1 MRTTRFKVASWLL
14 PACLAASALSACNNE
29 QGLRERAFKN
39 IAVATGDFDEVEAT
53 LTRLDIA
60 HTNYEG
66 FIARAVYDPEINPD
80 GNALKTEALFTAE
93 SEGVPEIEIY
103 DAVFVNSGTRGLGAF
118 VYNGT
123 EADDGLVTDQTALTH
138 VRDYVENGGTLV
150 VSDWSYDLIEALWP
164 DELDFVRDDLVLDD
178 AQRGTSSS
186 VVADV
191 LDTTLAEALD
201 GNQTLEL
208 GYDYTYWSVIDTVAP
223 DVTVYLSGDITY
235 RASGAEG
242 EVAKEDAPLL
252 VGFTAGG
259 GQVLFSTFHWRAQ
272 RNAVSEGILLTLIE
286 GLKTGPNAAEGSI

>member
-1 MRTTRFKVASWLL
+1 MRITGNLVALWAVAPLTV
-14 PACLAASALSACNNE
+14 AAMGCKNE

-39 IAVATGDFDEVEAT
+39 IAVVTGDFDEVEAT

-60 HTNYEG
+60 HTPYEG
-66 FIARAVYDPEINPD
+66 FISRAVYDPEINPT
-80 GNALKTEALFTAE
+80 GNALKSEALFTAE
-93 SEGVPEIEIY
+93 TSGVPEIETY
-103 DAVFVNSGTRGLGAF
+103 DAVFLNSGTRGLGAY

-123 EADDGLVTDQTALTH
+123 DPDDALVTDQTALEN
-138 VRDYVENGGTLV
+138 VRNYVENGGTLV
-150 VSDWSYDLIEALWP
+150 ASDWSYDLLEALWP
-164 DELDFVRDDLVLDD
+164 DEVDFARDDLVLDD
-178 AQRGTSSS
+178 AQRGTSAD

-191 LDTTLAEALD
+191 LDTALVEALD

-208 GYDYTYWSVIDTVAP
+208 SYDYTYWTVIDAMAA

-242 EVAKEDAPLL
+242 EVSKEDAPLL
-252 VGFTAGG
+252 IGFNAGG

-272 RNAVSEGILLTLIE
+272 RNAVSEGILLALIE